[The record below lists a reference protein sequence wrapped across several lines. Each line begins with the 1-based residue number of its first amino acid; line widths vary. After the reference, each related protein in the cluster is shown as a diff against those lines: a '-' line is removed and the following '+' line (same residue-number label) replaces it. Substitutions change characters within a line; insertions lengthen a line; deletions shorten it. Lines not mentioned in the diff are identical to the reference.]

1 VICWLLFLRIAP
13 ALAEMSDEEFAAS
26 FNEFQARGDKAKL
39 MQLFEHLIDHK
50 SLLWSNFKK

>member
-39 MQLFEHLIDHK
+39 MQLFEH
-50 SLLWSNFKK
+50 